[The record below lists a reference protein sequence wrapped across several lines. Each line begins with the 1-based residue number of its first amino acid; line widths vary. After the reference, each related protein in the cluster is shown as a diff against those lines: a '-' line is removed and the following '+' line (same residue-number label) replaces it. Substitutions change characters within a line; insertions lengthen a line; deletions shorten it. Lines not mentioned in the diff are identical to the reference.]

1 VAKPKLK
8 TTVSVLRST
17 IGMSAKKFAGLI
29 GRSIH
34 TVKSVESGRL
44 ALSADLAKIVSHETG
59 VDAHWL
65 LDGNAQIPP
74 YSDIVVR
81 EYFSTRRK
89 KHSKDFKEAS
99 YSKEFFDRVRAMRLA
114 KESPE
119 GEHTREEQ
127 MICLLFRLLC
137 IYESARVAGEDMM
150 ALYRLHGF
158 EGDLAEHF
166 GLSLDEPAFELAL
179 KAGRSL
185 QKLTTR
191 LKRDQKDLSALSFGP
206 GKVDPVNDTRPV
218 KFLQFRHR
226 TAKAMRAINEPR
238 KGNSKA
244 RGKKVPSK
252 KGIEAQ
258 VSAAT
263 PRRAAH

>member
-8 TTVSVLRST
+8 TTVSVLRTT

-44 ALSADLAKIVSHETG
+44 ALSEDLAMKISHETG
-59 VDAHWL
+59 VDTRWL
-65 LDGNAQIPP
+65 LGGNPQTPPFPGDIAQDG
-74 YSDIVVR
+74 
-81 EYFSTRRK
+81 
-89 KHSKDFKEAS
+89 KDYAKEVF
-99 YSKEFFDRVRAMRLA
+99 ERVRAARED
-114 KESPE
+114 KKSPFPE

-127 MICLLFRLLC
+127 LMCLLFRFTFF
-137 IYESARVAGEDMM
+137 YSSARANGEEVM
-150 ALYRLHGF
+150 ALYRLHDF
-158 EGDLAEHF
+158 EGDLAEQF

-258 VSAAT
+258 VSART